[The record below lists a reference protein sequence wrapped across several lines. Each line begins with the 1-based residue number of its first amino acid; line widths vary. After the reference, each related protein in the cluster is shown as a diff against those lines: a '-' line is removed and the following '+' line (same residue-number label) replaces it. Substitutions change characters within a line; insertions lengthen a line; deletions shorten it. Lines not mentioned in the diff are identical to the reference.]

1 MSKAV
6 IFEFHFPED
15 FLNPGRP
22 EPLSAERSTM
32 PILEED
38 VPGPASE
45 EPAVTLAMAG
55 ISIDVARGRE
65 APDAHEA
72 AGAHEERAAPHK
84 GSASVPSSPHGPRGG
99 DAVGVEHVR
108 VEMGHAF

>member
-15 FLNPGRP
+15 LLRP

-32 PILEED
+32 PILDED

-84 GSASVPSSPHGPRGG
+84 GSASVPSSPHGPGGG